1 MSVCLIREW
10 GGEGGGVGRG
20 GGGGGGA
27 VYSFPFPA
35 NAQCAIGNEVTKFCA
50 IVRFLWV

>member
-1 MSVCLIREW
+1 MSDT
-10 GGEGGGVGRG
+10 GVGRG
-20 GGGGGGA
+20 GGGVGRGGGGA

-35 NAQCAIGNEVTKFCA
+35 NAQCAIGNEVTMFCA

>member
-10 GGEGGGVGRG
+10 GGEGGGRS
-20 GGGGGGA
+20 GGGGGA